1 MPQRWPTSSTASVGV
16 TPKKSDIV
24 LPATTDDGAT
34 EARFMLMIILPEYDA
49 NWHQKCTF
57 FPLTLED
64 KTTDLDTVI
73 FVLAVGNPIHYGVQV
88 EFWSNLTI
96 FRCDD
101 PSKIDKF
108 AIFQFFFNFFTFF
121 AVFQD

>member
-1 MPQRWPTSSTASVGV
+1 MQLKFRDFLQPFLQLHLLWNLLNISFYVRYRDLKTFC
-16 TPKKSDIV
+16 
-24 LPATTDDGAT
+24 L
-34 EARFMLMIILPEYDA
+34 ARIILIYYFRYLNLMIIIPEYDA

-73 FVLAVGNPIHYGVQV
+73 FVLAVGNRIHYGVQV

-108 AIFQFFFNFFTFF
+108 AIF
-121 AVFQD
+121 

>member
-1 MPQRWPTSSTASVGV
+1 MWAYVEILLICNFHPSRARNY
-16 TPKKSDIV
+16 
-24 LPATTDDGAT
+24 ATTITSKLNNFAEVLAVRVHVNVYMAT
-34 EARFMLMIILPEYDA
+34 PALRSLMIILPEYDA

-64 KTTDLDTVI
+64 KTTDLDTEI
-73 FVLAVGNPIHYGVQV
+73 FVLVVGNPIHYGVQV

-96 FRCDD
+96 FRFDD

-108 AIFQFFFNFFTFF
+108 AIF
-121 AVFQD
+121 

>member
-1 MPQRWPTSSTASVGV
+1 MYFNTVNSEASRV
-16 TPKKSDIV
+16 KKTFQETFQHIIGESYQAVKLLGEQIKPSD
-24 LPATTDDGAT
+24 T
-34 EARFMLMIILPEYDA
+34 EMLMISLPEYDA

-57 FPLTLED
+57 FPLALED
-64 KTTDLDTVI
+64 KTTDLDTEI

-96 FRCDD
+96 FRRDD

-108 AIFQFFFNFFTFF
+108 AIF
-121 AVFQD
+121 

>member
-1 MPQRWPTSSTASVGV
+1 MTTKRTNFGLQSVSKISV
-16 TPKKSDIV
+16 S
-24 LPATTDDGAT
+24 
-34 EARFMLMIILPEYDA
+34 LMISLPEYDA

-64 KTTDLDTVI
+64 KTTDLDTEI
-73 FVLAVGNPIHYGVQV
+73 FVLAVVNPIHYGVQV

-101 PSKIDKF
+101 PLKIDKF
-108 AIFQFFFNFFTFF
+108 AIF
-121 AVFQD
+121 

>member
-1 MPQRWPTSSTASVGV
+1 MSY
-16 TPKKSDIV
+16 
-24 LPATTDDGAT
+24 ATQVA
-34 EARFMLMIILPEYDA
+34 ELMISLPEYDA

-57 FPLTLED
+57 FPLALED
-64 KTTDLDTVI
+64 KTTDLDTEI

-96 FRCDD
+96 FRRDD

-108 AIFQFFFNFFTFF
+108 AIF
-121 AVFQD
+121 

>member
-1 MPQRWPTSSTASVGV
+1 MKHSGDTA
-16 TPKKSDIV
+16 
-24 LPATTDDGAT
+24 
-34 EARFMLMIILPEYDA
+34 LMISLPEYDA

-64 KTTDLDTVI
+64 KTTDLDTEI

-108 AIFQFFFNFFTFF
+108 AIF
-121 AVFQD
+121 